1 MEDAAGGVELWLLPQ
16 PESIPAPAPADTR
29 RSAKYMARTLR
40 FRKNGRRTESKPRP
54 AIEVLATRAEIE
66 LPLVETETV
75 KVLAFPL
82 TRFKVA
88 GAVVHVAPAGAPVQP
103 RVTVPLVPAE
113 PVSDRLYVAVC
124 PPVTVALVEPPGAA
138 PMAKPETIPVPERA
152 TVCGLEA
159 ALSAKVSVPVC
170 ALEVTGMNV
179 TFTVHVA
186 AGASTPP
193 QVSVS
198 ANPSEAPT
206 LAILTGWSPELLTVT
221 DCWAEVVPTAWLP
234 KSSVPGAKLS

>member
-1 MEDAAGGVELWLLPQ
+1 
-16 PESIPAPAPADTR
+16 
-29 RSAKYMARTLR
+29 MARTLR
-40 FRKNGRRTESKPRP
+40 FQKNGRRTASKPKP
-54 AIEVLATRAEIE
+54 AIEVLTTRAEVE
-66 LPLVETETV
+66 LPRVETETM
-75 KVLAFPL
+75 KELAFPL
-82 TRFKVA
+82 TRFRVA
-88 GAVVHVAPAGAPVQP
+88 GAMVHVAPAGAPVQA

-124 PPVTVALVEPPGAA
+124 PLVTVALVEPPEAA
-138 PMAKPETIPVPERA
+138 PMVKPEATPVPERA

-170 ALEVTGMNV
+170 AFAVAGVNV

-198 ANPSEAPT
+198 ANPSEALT
-206 LAILTGWSPELLTVT
+206 LAILTGWSPGLLTVT
-221 DCWAEVVPTAWLP
+221 ACLAEVVPTPWLP
-234 KSSVPGAKLS
+234 KSSAPGEKLN